1 MKIKIELL
9 SDLCSYSGET
19 YNTTVDSD
27 VVHDEYGLPYIP
39 AKRIKGCIRGAA
51 LELRELGLIEHYDEI
66 FGDKGNKEACF
77 TLSNALLEDYG
88 KLTNAL
94 KNFKEKSVVE
104 PTKVLNEYSYTRTQT
119 RVDYESGVALDNS
132 LRTIRMVKKGLAF
145 YADLN
150 FKNSA
155 YFDDFKK
162 AVSIVKHMG
171 VSRTRGLGLV
181 NLTIEN
187 EKNEENTK
195 HVLFDEVYDNNII
208 SYTIHLKSKM
218 ICKSPMGNQ
227 GRSEDY
233 IAGSKVLGLI
243 ANSLGKDGYSEI
255 ANKIIVSNA
264 YITSDNKR
272 CLPGRASLQK
282 VKDQK
287 YIDGK
292 MDIVDMLYFKNE
304 KDDEQK
310 NLSNEENKD
319 DDKQRSPLNA
329 AYMSI
334 DNVVKSVDKEIT
346 YHHQRPSDKSI
357 GRATGNDGT
366 FYQLGSI
373 SEGQTFKGYIYCD
386 KDVALK
392 IKDSLSKLGEVRM
405 GYGRNSEFGSVD
417 FTLDDNLKANDANE
431 IIYDC
436 DMLLVSDCILY
447 NEDGM
452 LVTDIK
458 TLRKYL
464 NEYFGVDDIE
474 ISLPFLKYSTIGGFN
489 VTWGRR
495 KQTFNALGK
504 GSVLRIES
512 KGFNGSY
519 NISHFIGERVSEGY
533 GEFILERTKNTDSV
547 TVYKKNEEAYNDSC
561 GEDKDIINKLLIK
574 ECKRIID
581 KNVRD
586 IVSGIDTKGE
596 ELNPALSK
604 IRLVYRDKSNY
615 TDMYNELNSLESSN
629 KGKCINLMDL
639 VTLNVVDNAIKETR
653 KLQQEFDW
661 KASDSEKFKY
671 LYYVYISELKNKV
684 KIDAKENDND

>member
-19 YNTTVDSD
+19 YNTIVDCD

-39 AKRIKGCIRGAA
+39 AKRIKGCIREAA
-51 LELRELGLIEHYDEI
+51 LELKELGLIEHYDEI

-77 TLSNALLEDYG
+77 TLSNALLEDHK

-132 LRTIRMVKKGLAF
+132 LRTIRVVKKGLAF
-145 YADLN
+145 YANLN
-150 FKNSA
+150 FKNNA
-155 YFDDFKK
+155 YFDDFKN

-187 EKNEENTK
+187 EENEENVK
-195 HVLFDEVYDNNII
+195 HVLFDEVYDDNII

-227 GRSEDY
+227 GKSEDY
-233 IAGSKVLGLI
+233 IVGSKVLGLI

-282 VKDQK
+282 EKDQK
-287 YIDGK
+287 YVDGK
-292 MDIVDMLYFKNE
+292 MDVVDMLYFKNE
-304 KDDEQK
+304 
-310 NLSNEENKD
+310 ENKD
-319 DDKQRSPLNA
+319 DIQRNPLNA
-329 AYMSI
+329 SYMSE

-346 YHHQRPSDKSI
+346 YHHQRPVDKSI
-357 GRATGNDGT
+357 GRATGSDGA
-366 FYQLGSI
+366 FYQLGSM

-386 KDVALK
+386 RDVASK
-392 IKDSLSKLGEVRM
+392 IKDSLSKLEEVRM

-417 FTLDDNLKANDANE
+417 FTLDSNSQVNNTKE
-431 IIYDC
+431 IINEC
-436 DMLLVSDCILY
+436 DMLLVSDVVLY
-447 NEDGM
+447 NKDGM
-452 LVTDIK
+452 LVADIK
-458 TLRKYL
+458 TLRENL

-474 ISLPFLKYSTIGGFN
+474 ISSPFLKYSTIGGFN

-504 GSVLRIES
+504 GSVLKIES
-512 KGFNGSY
+512 KTGFNESY
-519 NISHFIGERVSEGY
+519 NVPHFIGERVSEGY
-533 GEFILERTKNTDSV
+533 GEFILERTKNSDLV
-547 TVYKKNEEAYNDSC
+547 TVYKKDDVSNNNDSI
-561 GEDKDIINKLLIK
+561 EDKKIINNLLVR
-574 ECKRIID
+574 ECKKSID
-581 KNVRD
+581 ESVRD
-586 IVSGIDTKGE
+586 IVSTIKTKDDD
-596 ELNPALSK
+596 LNPALSK
-604 IRLVYRDKSNY
+604 IRLAYRDKSTY
-615 TDMYNELNSLESSN
+615 EDMYKELNDLDSSN
-629 KGKCINLMDL
+629 KDKCIKLMKL
-639 VTLNVVDNAIKETR
+639 VTLDIVDNAIKETR
-653 KLQQEFDW
+653 KLQQDFDW

-671 LYYVYISELKNKV
+671 LYYAYISELKNKV

>member
-39 AKRIKGCIRGAA
+39 AKRIKGCIREAA

-132 LRTIRMVKKGLAF
+132 LRTIRVVKKGLAF

-187 EKNEENTK
+187 EKNEENAK

-287 YIDGK
+287 YVDGK
-292 MDIVDMLYFKNE
+292 MDVVDMLYFTNKN
-304 KDDEQK
+304 
-310 NLSNEENKD
+310 

-346 YHHQRPSDKSI
+346 YHHQRPDDKSI
-357 GRATGNDGT
+357 GRATGSDGA

-386 KDVALK
+386 RDVTSK

-417 FTLDDNLKANDANE
+417 FILDSNSEVNSTKE
-431 IIYDC
+431 TIEKC

-519 NISHFIGERVSEGY
+519 DISHFIGERVSEGY
-533 GEFILERTKNTDSV
+533 GEFRLERTKNTDSV

-561 GEDKDIINKLLIK
+561 GEDEDIINKLLIK

-596 ELNPALSK
+596 ELNSALSK
-604 IRLVYRDKSNY
+604 IRLAYRDKTNY
-615 TDMYNELNSLESSN
+615 IDMHNELNSLESSN
-629 KGKCINLMDL
+629 KDKCIYLMDM
-639 VTLNVVDNAIKETR
+639 VKLNIVDDAIKETR
-653 KLQQEFDW
+653 KLLQAFNW
-661 KASDSEKFKY
+661 KPSDSEKFKY

-684 KIDAKENDND
+684 KIDAKENDNG

>member
-19 YNTTVDSD
+19 YNTIVDCD

-39 AKRIKGCIRGAA
+39 AKRIKGCIREAA
-51 LELRELGLIEHYDEI
+51 LELKELGLIEHYDEI

-77 TLSNALLEDYG
+77 TLSNALLEDHR

-132 LRTIRMVKKGLAF
+132 LRTIRVVKKGLAF
-145 YADLN
+145 YANLN
-150 FKNSA
+150 FKNNA
-155 YFDDFKK
+155 YFDDFKN

-187 EKNEENTK
+187 EENEENVK
-195 HVLFDEVYDNNII
+195 HVLFDEVYDDNII

-227 GRSEDY
+227 GKSEDY

-282 VKDQK
+282 EKDQK
-287 YIDGK
+287 YVDGK
-292 MDIVDMLYFKNE
+292 MDVVDMLYFKNK

-310 NLSNEENKD
+310 NPSNEKNN
-319 DDKQRSPLNA
+319 DDKQRSQLNA
-329 AYMSI
+329 SYMSE

-346 YHHQRPSDKSI
+346 YHHQRPVDKSI
-357 GRATGNDGT
+357 GRATGSDGA
-366 FYQLGSI
+366 FYQLGSM

-386 KDVALK
+386 RDVASK

-405 GYGRNSEFGSVD
+405 GYGRNSEFGSIE
-417 FTLDDNLKANDANE
+417 FTLDSNSQVNNTKE
-431 IIYDC
+431 IINEC
-436 DMLLVSDCILY
+436 DMLLVSDVVLY
-447 NEDGM
+447 NKDGM
-452 LVTDIK
+452 LVADIK
-458 TLRKYL
+458 TLRENL

-474 ISLPFLKYSTIGGFN
+474 ISSPFLKYSTIGGFN

-504 GSVLRIES
+504 GSVLKIES
-512 KGFNGSY
+512 KTGFNESY
-519 NISHFIGERVSEGY
+519 NVPHFIGERVSEGY
-533 GEFILERTKNTDSV
+533 GEFILERTKNSDLV

-561 GEDKDIINKLLIK
+561 DEDEDIINKLLIK
-574 ECKRIID
+574 ECKKIID

-604 IRLVYRDKSNY
+604 IRLAYRDKNNY
-615 TDMYNELNSLESSN
+615 NDMKNELNSLESSN
-629 KGKCINLMDL
+629 KDKCVSLMNK
-639 VTLNVVDNAIKETR
+639 VELNIVDDAIKETR
-653 KLQQEFDW
+653 KFKQDFDW
-661 KASDSEKFKY
+661 KPSDSEKFKY

-684 KIDAKENDND
+684 KIDAKENNND